1 MKGEGN
7 QQDYG
12 MRVYDP
18 RVGRFLSVDPISAKY
33 PDLSSYTFAAN
44 SVVWLID
51 KNGQEPDRNQA
62 GTVEEATKQW
72 AALKNQT
79 VAGILDYIQHKEN
92 AVRYIYT
99 KDKGW
104 IDLQHYF
111 ATLKY
116 GKASMDA
123 LEPASGSK
131 FLQGNVFGDGAD
143 ASYFSYEDLPTNQF
157 ASEAENLTLYQI
169 HGEGIPYSPPRFKSG
184 SDLIESV
191 AKNLENA
198 EATAPEDAP
207 NWKQIPFK
215 DHAER
220 KRIPETKDE
229 YIKVMAIMP
238 RTGIVTYSKIPVRYS
253 EKEKEILLKTGNYI
267 PQNHTSKP
275 YNLNNFPAAP
285 SSLERGDTRK
295 GATMH

>member
-1 MKGEGN
+1 
-7 QQDYG
+7 
-12 MRVYDP
+12 
-18 RVGRFLSVDPISAKY
+18 
-33 PDLSSYTFAAN
+33 
-44 SVVWLID
+44 VVSLFF
-51 KNGQEPDRNQA
+51 
-62 GTVEEATKQW
+62 
-72 AALKNQT
+72 
-79 VAGILDYIQHKEN
+79 
-92 AVRYIYT
+92 RY

-111 ATLKY
+111 TTLKY

-123 LEPASGSK
+123 MGPTSGIK
-131 FLQGNVFGDGAD
+131 FLQDNVFGVELTQAI
-143 ASYFSYEDLPTNQF
+143 SLTKDLPTNQF

-184 SDLIESV
+184 SDLIEFV

-198 EATAPEDAP
+198 KATAPEDAP

-238 RTGIVTYSKIPVRYS
+238 RTGIVTYSKIPVQYS

-267 PQNHTSKP
+267 PQIIHE
-275 YNLNNFPAAP
+275 
-285 SSLERGDTRK
+285 SLTI
-295 GATMH
+295 